1 MIRKRWKKTALIM
14 SIALLAPVFITACGN
29 RREPTPAEQVSNA
42 AEAVEQVENEVQTA
56 TDNSAKDSVLQ
67 DYTGDMDLTG
77 SWDDEIS
84 QRASMEVTP
93 NDDGSYDIRVH
104 WGGSANETSVWEIH
118 GTYDPVSGMLGYED
132 GAYSIHSWDANNKE
146 TVSGEERT
154 KGAFMKEGDKLRW
167 SDSKNSE
174 DGVFVKVK

>member
-1 MIRKRWKKTALIM
+1 MIRNRLKNTALIM
-14 SIALLAPVFITACGN
+14 SIALLASVFITACGN
-29 RREPTPAEQVSNA
+29 RKEPTPPEQVSNA
-42 AEAVEQVENEVQTA
+42 EEAAEQADNEVQTVTENA
-56 TDNSAKDSVLQ
+56 AKDS
-67 DYTGDMDLTG
+67 DMDLTG

-84 QRASMEVTP
+84 QRASMEVSP

-104 WGGSANETSVWEIH
+104 WGGTANETSVWEIH

-132 GAYSIHSWDANNKE
+132 GAYSIHTWDANNKE

-154 KGAFMKEGDKLRW
+154 KGTFMKEGDKLRW

-174 DGVFVKVK
+174 DGVFVKTK